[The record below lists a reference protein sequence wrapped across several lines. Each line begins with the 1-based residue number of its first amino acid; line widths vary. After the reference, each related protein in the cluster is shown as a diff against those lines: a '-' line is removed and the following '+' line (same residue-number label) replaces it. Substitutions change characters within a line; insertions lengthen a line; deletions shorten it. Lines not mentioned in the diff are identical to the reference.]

1 MRALQVKEMWPA
13 CVISEGALAK
23 ALKGLGTNSNGD
35 WARGTPG
42 QYFPPSHL
50 RKQLKIGY
58 NTMGNVVI
66 EGNS

>member
-42 QYFPPSHL
+42 QYFPPSSAGHTSFK
-50 RKQLKIGY
+50 RTAQGI
-58 NTMGNVVI
+58 
-66 EGNS
+66 S

>member
-42 QYFPPSHL
+42 QYFPPSWP
-50 RKQLKIGY
+50 Y
-58 NTMGNVVI
+58 
-66 EGNS
+66 